1 MNKLITLALFVLL
14 NFYATVQANE
24 QEKVELDNK
33 LNQRF
38 KQLVIEQGVA
48 RFIQKKHFTFFEH
61 TEIRTNLLHFVQQ
74 VTC

>member
-48 RFIQKKHFTFFEH
+48 RFIQKKHFTFLKK
-61 TEIRTNLLHFVQQ
+61 ISSLKQILLI
-74 VTC
+74 C